1 MTKNTKQAPEVVA
14 EVAAPEVVVNDAPAL
29 EVVTNTA
36 LEIFDNT
43 DAPDENTVTA
53 ATATEVEVG
62 AGLMR
67 VDYV

>member
-1 MTKNTKQAPEVVA
+1 MTKNTKQAPA
-14 EVAAPEVVVNDAPAL
+14 AAPEVVTEVAAEAAAEGI